1 MSKIK
6 IELDLN
12 LNDPA
17 DLKAFKII
25 SEALADINVAAP
37 EETEDKKPI
46 RKAPSKKAAKKEEA
60 PVEEPEDEVEE
71 DVTLTVEEVRA
82 TLATAKR
89 SGKPNDQIRAI
100 LQEYGTNMVSGLDP
114 KHYAAVVS
122 KVKAL

>member
-60 PVEEPEDEVEE
+60 PVEEPEDEVE
-71 DVTLTVEEVRA
+71 DVTLTVEEVRS

-89 SGKPNDQIRAI
+89 GGKPNDQIRAI
-100 LQEYGTNMVSGLDP
+100 LQEFGTTMVSGLDP